1 MVDSKKDKARQQ
13 LELLKKRRASQKS
26 APSSDAPEQPRI
38 HGLYD
43 DDSVSEPESAAESE
57 VSDGE
62 EQSRNDAV
70 RQALQADSDAYDEDF
85 VTDEEDGLLGAPE
98 GLEEMPLE
106 FTRHA
111 HKKPKEHFKD
121 AVEWMVHN
129 KLNPA
134 FSRDDPVYG
143 IAFHKLDDEVRGYS
157 GSKFLSSAWTGDF
170 ARALKARPEISTNPI
185 ATLFDHKCDACNRSG
200 HPAKFQISFSGKAYY
215 RHTLEAVSDD
225 EEDEEEGD
233 TASRDE
239 NGNPIPPFEKQYFV
253 GRVCAANAEIAHS
266 LLHWRYALNEWV
278 LEWLK
283 TQGYTTP
290 ERIIERESWSIKKRR
305 EYANGVVDEM
315 EANGDIK
322 DLYRD
327 FKINLD
333 HARDAKVRKLVKS
346 SMLRVMMLTF
356 R

>member
-1 MVDSKKDKARQQ
+1 MDIEVRTERTRGRVVDSKKDKARQQ
-13 LELLKKRRASQKS
+13 LELLKQRRAGQKPI
-26 APSSDAPEQPRI
+26 PSSDALEQPQI

-43 DDSVSEPESAAESE
+43 DDSISEPGSAAESE

-85 VTDEEDGLLGAPE
+85 VTDEEGGLLGAPE
-98 GLEEMPLE
+98 GLDEIPLE
-106 FTRHA
+106 LTRHA

-134 FSRDDPVYG
+134 FPRDDPVYQ
-143 IAFHKLDDEVRGYS
+143 IAFNKLDDEVRGYA
-157 GSKFLSSAWTGDF
+157 GSKFLSAAWTGDV
-170 ARALKARPEISTNPI
+170 AKALKARPGISASSMP
-185 ATLFDHKCDACNRSG
+185 ALSHHKCDACNRSG
-200 HPAKFQISFSGKAYY
+200 HPATFQISFSGKPYH

-225 EEDEEEGD
+225 EDEDED
-233 TASRDE
+233 AKSRDE
-239 NGNPIPPFEKQYFV
+239 NGNPLPGIEREYFV

-266 LLHWRYALNEWV
+266 LLHWRFALNEWV
-278 LEWLK
+278 LDWLK
-283 TQGYTTP
+283 TQGYTSV
-290 ERIIERESWSIKKRR
+290 EEIVEREGWSIKKRR
-305 EYANGVVDEM
+305 EYANEVVDEM
-315 EANGDIK
+315 EANGHIR

-333 HARDAKVRKLVKS
+333 HARNAKVGWL
-346 SMLRVMMLTF
+346 
-356 R
+356 